1 MADFS
6 AAFNYVMDR
15 EDRNRTGKV
24 TKDPTKEEP
33 DAVARFG
40 VNSAAHPELVER
52 KYFEVIDGVPTM
64 SNDDA
69 LAEAADVFKYDY
81 FMHLSGYTLA
91 DQDVVNKFC
100 DFAFNEGISE
110 ATKII
115 QRAVNEINPDR
126 LPPLTVDG
134 LPGAR
139 TIAAINACEPE
150 RLLPAMKEQ
159 AIAFYRALAVDH
171 PQFVGDLDAW
181 ITRVNS

>member
-1 MADFS
+1 MADFQ

-24 TKDPTKEEP
+24 TRDPTKDDP

-40 VNSAAHPELVER
+40 VNSAAHPDLVE
-52 KYFEVIDGVPTM
+52 KKFFEVLLGIATM
-64 SNDDA
+64 SNEDA

-100 DFAFNEGISE
+100 DFAFNQGIGE
-110 ATKII
+110 ATKLV

-126 LPPLTVDG
+126 QPPLVVDG
-134 LPGAR
+134 TPGAR

-150 RLLPAMKEQ
+150 RLLPAMKDQ
-159 AIAFYRALAVDH
+159 AIAFYRQLVVDH
-171 PQFVGDLDAW
+171 PQFAGDLDAW
-181 ITRVNS
+181 INRVNS